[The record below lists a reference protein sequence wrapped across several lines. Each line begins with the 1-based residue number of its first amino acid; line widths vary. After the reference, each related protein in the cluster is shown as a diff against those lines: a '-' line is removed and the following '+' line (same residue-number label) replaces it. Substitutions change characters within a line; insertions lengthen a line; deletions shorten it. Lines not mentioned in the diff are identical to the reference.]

1 MKTLNQRGSSHLVL
15 ILAVIVLAGV
25 SFAGYRVMNSSEAST
40 PDVVSSKA
48 GEPDSIKS
56 TADVKKA
63 SAALEDTAIDGPVNP
78 AQLDSDMQSLL

>member
-1 MKTLNQRGSSHLVL
+1 MKTLNQRGSSHLVAV
-15 ILAVIVLAGV
+15 LAVIVLVGV
-25 SFAGYRVMNSSEAST
+25 GAAGYRVMQMGNTTS

-48 GEPDSIKS
+48 GEPGSIKS

-63 SAALEDTAIDGPVNP
+63 SAALDDTAIDGPVNP